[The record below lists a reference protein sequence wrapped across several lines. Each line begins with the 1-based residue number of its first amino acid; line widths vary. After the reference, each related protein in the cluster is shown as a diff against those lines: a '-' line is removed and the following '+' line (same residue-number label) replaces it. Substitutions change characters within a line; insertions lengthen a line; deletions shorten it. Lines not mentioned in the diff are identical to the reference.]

1 MANQEI
7 VWVTAASLLIY
18 MGIILYFVVQGARR
32 TKSMADYAVGNMHFS
47 PWFVGLSLAAASTS
61 AATFIINPGFIALY
75 GWSAFLAFAV
85 FLPLGKYLSLILMT
99 KRFRKQ
105 GVAVKAISMG
115 QWIGNRYESKGFALF
130 FAFLSLLLITFMV
143 LICVG
148 MTKVLSQALQV
159 DEILA
164 LALIIV
170 FVFGYMMFGGANAM
184 VYTNTIQA
192 FLKLLVAV
200 LLLVSGYSWVSDG
213 VHAFWDKVAAIDPAL
228 TATVNPGSPLFRDYF
243 EIVFCPFVVG
253 VAIVCQPHIITKSLL
268 LKDEKD
274 VNKYLTAGILA
285 EMVFFS
291 VVFVGFYARL
301 SMPDLAGVKMDGII
315 PGYVVREFSVWM
327 ALIVI
332 LGLLSSGLATLEG
345 LIQSL
350 STTLTTDIFS
360 RFLPQESA
368 EPTRQQNLI
377 FFNKVVISGLA
388 LITFFLARDQLLFP
402 KLSVGIFAQLGVYAF
417 FSAAFVP
424 VLFGIFMPDTPRI
437 AAVSASVVAVLV
449 HFGSYFGGITLYLQG
464 SVRNPAVSATYA
476 ILSSLLVGTVLHF
489 LLRKNS
495 I

>member
-115 QWIGNRYESKGFALF
+115 QWIGNRYESKSFALF
-130 FAFLSLLLITFMV
+130 FAVLSLLLITFMV

-148 MTKVLSQALQV
+148 MTKVLSQALQL
-159 DEILA
+159 DEILS

-192 FLKLLVAV
+192 FLKLLVAI

-213 VHAFWDKVAAIDPAL
+213 VNVFWDKIAAIDPAL
-228 TATVNPGSPLFRDYF
+228 AASVNPGSPLFRDYF

-253 VAIVCQPHIITKSLL
+253 IAIVCQPHIITKSLL
-268 LKDEKD
+268 LKDDKD

-350 STTLTTDIFS
+350 STTMTTDILS
-360 RFLPQESA
+360 RFLSKESA

-424 VLFGIFMPDTPRI
+424 VLFGIFIPHTPRV
-437 AAVSASVVAVLV
+437 AAVAASVVAVLV
-449 HFGSYFGGITLYLQG
+449 HFGSYFGGITSYLQG

-476 ILSSLLVGTVLHF
+476 ILSSLLVGTVLHL
-489 LLRKNS
+489 LLRKNNL
-495 I
+495 

>member
-115 QWIGNRYESKGFALF
+115 QWIGNRYESKSFALF
-130 FAFLSLLLITFMV
+130 FAVLSLLLITFMV

-148 MTKVLSQALQV
+148 MTKVLSQALQL
-159 DEILA
+159 DEILS

-192 FLKLLVAV
+192 FLKLLVAI

-213 VHAFWDKVAAIDPAL
+213 VNVFWDKIAAIDPAL
-228 TATVNPGSPLFRDYF
+228 AASVNPGSPLFRDYF

-253 VAIVCQPHIITKSLL
+253 IAIVCQPHIITKSLL
-268 LKDEKD
+268 LKDDKD

-350 STTLTTDIFS
+350 STTMTTDILS
-360 RFLPQESA
+360 RFLSKESA
-368 EPTRQQNLI
+368 EPKRQQNLI

-424 VLFGIFMPDTPRI
+424 VLFGIFIPHTPRV
-437 AAVSASVVAVLV
+437 AAVAASVVAVLV
-449 HFGSYFGGITLYLQG
+449 HFGSYFGGITSYLQG

-476 ILSSLLVGTVLHF
+476 ILSSLLVGTVLHL
-489 LLRKNS
+489 LLRKNNL
-495 I
+495 